1 MLQSLYPARAA
12 RVLYAAIAF
21 AAVAATGVLAAL
33 RASGVSP
40 YTSPIP
46 IPGVVLR
53 TVAIVLL
60 AGATV
65 ALRIVRAT
73 LSPMQGDA
81 NVWWVANL
89 GRAMGIWALADGAAV
104 AGGVAYLLSGD
115 GLVLALAAGW
125 AAAMFVRHTPGRLTD
140 G

>member
-1 MLQSLYPARAA
+1 MPRSLQPARAA
-12 RVLYAAIAF
+12 RVLYVAITF

-33 RASGVSP
+33 RATGVSP
-40 YTSPIP
+40 YALPIP
-46 IPGVVLR
+46 LPDAVLR
-53 TVAIVLL
+53 TAAIVLL

-65 ALRIVRAT
+65 VLRVVRAT
-73 LSPMQGDA
+73 LSPARGDA
-81 NVWWVANL
+81 DAWWVANL
-89 GRAMGIWALADGAAV
+89 GRTMGIWALADGAAV
-104 AGGVAYLLSGD
+104 AGGVAYLVSGD